1 MLVSIFVGKF
11 SPSNIDAKVL
21 ICSQPMKDKL
31 YNYFEENVS
40 LSLIGLKDYKH
51 WESFF
56 LEDKVEIGYFRESPG
71 VLAINARQENIWLK
85 TQPAYQVVHK
95 ASL

>member
-11 SPSNIDAKVL
+11 SPSNIDENVLIDEKVL

-40 LSLIGLKDYKH
+40 LSLIGLND
-51 WESFF
+51 
-56 LEDKVEIGYFRESPG
+56 P
-71 VLAINARQENIWLK
+71 VLITNIENLFSWK
-85 TQPAYQVVHK
+85 TR
-95 ASL
+95 LR

>member
-11 SPSNIDAKVL
+11 SPSNIDENVL

-31 YNYFEENVS
+31 NNYFEENVS

-51 WESFF
+51 
-56 LEDKVEIGYFRESPG
+56 
-71 VLAINARQENIWLK
+71 
-85 TQPAYQVVHK
+85 
-95 ASL
+95 

>member
-11 SPSNIDAKVL
+11 SPSNIDENVL

-40 LSLIGLKDYKH
+40 LSLIGLKD
-51 WESFF
+51 
-56 LEDKVEIGYFRESPG
+56 P
-71 VLAINARQENIWLK
+71 VLITNIENLFSWK
-85 TQPAYQVVHK
+85 TR
-95 ASL
+95 LR